1 MTIGVIIHGWSDS
14 AGHGPGVNPLLSAY
28 PGVIKTKDDP
38 HANTAYYL
46 GIRQKPA
53 AGAGNE

>member
-1 MTIGVIIHGWSDS
+1 
-14 AGHGPGVNPLLSAY
+14 LLSAY
-28 PGVIKTKDDP
+28 PGVIETKEDP